1 VKRARS
7 GASNAGEG
15 SGRVRKRG
23 KSTRAQLV
31 SYLVQRGSPEGK
43 KTSPADAQNLS
54 RLGPRELMRDAS
66 QRLEANA
73 ERDLAT
79 LRTALNDQAEATE
92 RVRAAAARAM
102 EDMEG
107 LRLYFASV
115 RSGAALMRFVEGTGA
130 EESEEGE
137 EEGSQESED

>member
-15 SGRVRKRG
+15 SKRARGPG

-31 SYLVQRGSPEGK
+31 SYLVKHGSPEGK
-43 KTSPADAQNLS
+43 KTSAAEAKTLT
-54 RLGPRELMRDAS
+54 RLGPRELMRDAG

-73 ERDLAT
+73 ERDLAS
-79 LRTALNDQAEATE
+79 LRTALDDQAEATE
-92 RVRAAAARAM
+92 RVRAAAERAE
-102 EDMEG
+102 EDLEG

-115 RSGAALMRFVEGTGA
+115 QTGAALMSFVEGTGA
-130 EESEEGE
+130 DESEEGE
-137 EEGSQESED
+137 EEVSRESEG